1 SSREMLHEALQIGR
15 LKSVLKNGVQ
25 YITIFKDDSIREISL
40 CGINFN
46 LQSNVFS
53 EIIQTI
59 MNWDEISKLVKTEID
74 GIIGYDF
81 LLEHD
86 LLIDLKNFDISIP
99 ENIQAFDSNVVE
111 ISFL

>member
-1 SSREMLHEALQIGR
+1 MKFNYINNHIVIPVYTSRGI
-15 LKSVLKNGVQ
+15 KNAILDTGNPSF
-25 YITIFKDDSIREISL
+25 TLFKDNSIKEISL
-40 CGINFN
+40 SGINFN

-59 MNWDEISKLVKTEID
+59 MNWGEISKLVKTEID

-86 LLIDLKNFDISIP
+86 LLIDLKN
-99 ENIQAFDSNVVE
+99 
-111 ISFL
+111 